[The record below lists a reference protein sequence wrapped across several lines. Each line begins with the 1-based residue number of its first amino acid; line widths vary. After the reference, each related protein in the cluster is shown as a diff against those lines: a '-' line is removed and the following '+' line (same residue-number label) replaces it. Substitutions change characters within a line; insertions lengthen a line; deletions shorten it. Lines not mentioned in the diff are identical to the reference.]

1 MGPKFLLVDVSC
13 SKIFSRGSFVGP
25 SLFLVVISWIQ
36 KFFLVEIL
44 WSSFAFLEA
53 NFMTQRISVIRCMK
67 KSVGIRKHI
76 NTSHTAY
83 FFPNQ
88 LQQIVVLF
96 IIRKILDLLN

>member
-1 MGPKFLLVDVSC
+1 MGPMFLLVDVSC

-53 NFMTQRISVIRCMK
+53 NFMTQRFSVIRCMK
-67 KSVGIRKHI
+67 KSVLHLTPRIFFQI
-76 NTSHTAY
+76 NFNKS
-83 FFPNQ
+83 
-88 LQQIVVLF
+88 
-96 IIRKILDLLN
+96 